1 MNHFLGIVSLT
12 LAHISYSLA
21 GDLKYPVSDIPD
33 NLQQGMYAVIREE
46 YSKFEIQAVN
56 RSNQYVHR
64 VITILNGKG
73 KARAIEVLGYDKF
86 RRIISFR
93 GTVYDEVGNVLR
105 KLKQNEI
112 IDQSAISGVSLFE
125 DNRLKMADLSGPAYP
140 YTVEFEYEIQMNYLY
155 SIPEFFLYEDDE
167 ISIQKS
173 TYTVVYPKQLSPR
186 FKLTSIKE
194 PVKEQRGQNTEAVTW
209 FFENIRPVKFEPYSP
224 ELAKIVPNIIA
235 GPVEFE
241 YDGNHGRMDSWE
253 NLGQWQVLLNKGR
266 EELPEA
272 AVEKVRNL
280 TKEASSI
287 EEKSR
292 ILYEYLQNK
301 TRYVS
306 IQRGIGGL
314 QPMESKTVDRL
325 GYGDCK
331 ALSNYMVAMLAQV
344 GVKAYYTQIYGGEK
358 PRTVPWDFP
367 IDYFN
372 HIIVGVPNGADT
384 LWLECTSQTNP
395 FGYLGSFTGDRQA
408 LMITENG
415 GKLVRT
421 ISYRGNQN
429 VQTNMA
435 EVFVEP
441 TGDAKAKITTEY
453 KGLQYE
459 NGGLNFV
466 LNNKYDEQKK
476 WLQRNMKIPSFD
488 VNSFSMTNRKDKIPS
503 AIVVAELTLRRYA
516 SVSGKRLFLTPNLLN
531 RSGVVPEK
539 LDERKTKVM
548 RKMAYIDFDTIRYH
562 LPEQLYPEFL
572 PSSLKFESRFG
583 DYESSFRLEQGKLVY
598 TRRLKMN
605 KGEFPADSYNEL
617 IEFYKNINKAD
628 HVKLV
633 FLNKT

>member
-1 MNHFLGIVSLT
+1 M
-12 LAHISYSLA
+12 
-21 GDLKYPVSDIPD
+21 
-33 NLQQGMYAVIREE
+33 
-46 YSKFEIQAVN
+46 
-56 RSNQYVHR
+56 
-64 VITILNGKG
+64 
-73 KARAIEVLGYDKF
+73 
-86 RRIISFR
+86 
-93 GTVYDEVGNVLR
+93 
-105 KLKQNEI
+105 
-112 IDQSAISGVSLFE
+112 GV
-125 DNRLKMADLSGPAYP
+125 
-140 YTVEFEYEIQMNYLY
+140 
-155 SIPEFFLYEDDE
+155 
-167 ISIQKS
+167 
-173 TYTVVYPKQLSPR
+173 
-186 FKLTSIKE
+186 
-194 PVKEQRGQNTEAVTW
+194 
-209 FFENIRPVKFEPYSP
+209 
-224 ELAKIVPNIIA
+224 
-235 GPVEFE
+235 
-241 YDGNHGRMDSWE
+241 
-253 NLGQWQVLLNKGR
+253 
-266 EELPEA
+266 
-272 AVEKVRNL
+272 
-280 TKEASSI
+280 SSI
-287 EEKSR
+287 EEKTR
-292 ILYEYLQNK
+292 ILYDYLQSK

-344 GVKAYYTQIYGGEK
+344 GVKAYYTQIYGGEN

-429 VQTNMA
+429 VQINRA

-572 PSSLKFESRFG
+572 PPSLKFESRFG